1 MPSLPLPGT
10 QSYPDM
16 SKYHFPKKAPH
27 TLDRGILI
35 HYDRPMK
42 TAEVEINKQMT
53 LKLNDREHKAFK
65 LQCVREGRDMS
76 VVIRELMR
84 EYVASKKGKR

>member
-1 MPSLPLPGT
+1 
-10 QSYPDM
+10 
-16 SKYHFPKKAPH
+16 
-27 TLDRGILI
+27 
-35 HYDRPMK
+35 MK